1 MNSEY
6 RDKCEALFKQF
17 EPQLRRICRVKLRG
31 RPDDTDD
38 VISDVFTAL
47 CEKFEKDGAPD
58 NPQAWLYGVLNNKIN
73 LRFRDIY
80 KTAEKE
86 TSFDDRE
93 YELPY
98 ADDLIDKK
106 IDEVYNSEIK
116 NRLQKLLSSD
126 EYELIK
132 AIHFEKLKMKEA
144 AERFGSTES
153 AVKQKHYRICRKL
166 RKIIGSPED
175 LI

>member
-1 MNSEY
+1 MEKIPVCSGLLPEFFPAHHLLP
-6 RDKCEALFKQF
+6 RRS
-17 EPQLRRICRVKLRG
+17 LRVSLPGFPSTPSYGGWLG
-31 RPDDTDD
+31 RRT
-38 VISDVFTAL
+38 I
-47 CEKFEKDGAPD
+47 
-58 NPQAWLYGVLNNKIN
+58 PQAWLYGVLNNKIN

>member
-6 RDKCEALFKQF
+6 RDKCEALFRQF

-73 LRFRDIY
+73 
-80 KTAEKE
+80 
-86 TSFDDRE
+86 
-93 YELPY
+93 
-98 ADDLIDKK
+98 
-106 IDEVYNSEIK
+106 
-116 NRLQKLLSSD
+116 
-126 EYELIK
+126 
-132 AIHFEKLKMKEA
+132 
-144 AERFGSTES
+144 
-153 AVKQKHYRICRKL
+153 
-166 RKIIGSPED
+166 
-175 LI
+175 